1 MLSYTEKIHTLL
13 DQINDIVLEKNDKV
27 KVIFATW
34 LMGGHVLLEDI
45 PGTGKTILAKCFASS
60 CDLKLGRVQ
69 FTPDLLPSDILGNTI
84 YESESKKFLFR
95 KGAIFSHFFLA
106 DEINRATPRTQS
118 ALLEAMAEKQ
128 ITVEN
133 KTTKLPEVFF
143 VMATQNPIESHGTFP
158 LPEAQL
164 DRFTI
169 RTNLGFLSLSGEA
182 KMIQNHLQNQKVEQL
197 KPILNEEELMA
208 IKNEIS
214 KVSIDNSLIEYIVK
228 IITATR
234 SHSTIQHGASA
245 RASLA
250 LTQLSQAYAYLSGR
264 GYVIPSDIYD
274 LVIPVLNHRVILTE
288 EAEFEDLNVEDV
300 LKEILKKTPAP
311 KIK

>member
-118 ALLEAMAEKQ
+118 ALLEARAEKQ